1 VGLKIENNTKETKC
15 YSFDVNMV
23 IQILA
28 EDEKTAI
35 DQLNKQGGYIT
46 KRDVSLRDVVI
57 LFNGD
62 SDE

>member
-1 VGLKIENNTKETKC
+1 MKIENEIKETKC
-15 YSFDVNMV
+15 YSFNVNMV
-23 IQILA
+23 IQVLA

-46 KRDVSLRDVVI
+46 KRDVILRDVVN
-57 LFNGD
+57 LFNGE

>member
-1 VGLKIENNTKETKC
+1 MGLKIENNIKETKC

-46 KRDVSLRDVVI
+46 KRDVALRDVVT

>member
-1 VGLKIENNTKETKC
+1 
-15 YSFDVNMV
+15 MV

-46 KRDVSLRDVVI
+46 KRDVSLRDVVT

>member
-1 VGLKIENNTKETKC
+1 MKIESNTKETKC

-28 EDEKTAI
+28 EDEKSATE
-35 DQLNKQGGYIT
+35 QLNKQGGYIT
-46 KRDVSLRDVVI
+46 KRDVVLRDVVP
-57 LFNGD
+57 LFNGE

>member
-1 VGLKIENNTKETKC
+1 MKIEKDIKETKC
-15 YSFDVNMV
+15 YSFDVSMV

-46 KRDVSLRDVVI
+46 KRDVTLRDVVN
-57 LFNGD
+57 LFNGEG
-62 SDE
+62 DE